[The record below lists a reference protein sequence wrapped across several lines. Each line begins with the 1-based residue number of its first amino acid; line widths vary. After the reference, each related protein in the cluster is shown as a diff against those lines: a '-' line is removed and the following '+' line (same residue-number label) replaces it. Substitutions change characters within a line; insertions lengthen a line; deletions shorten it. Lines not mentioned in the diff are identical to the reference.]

1 MKKLILTGIFTMVAG
16 LGVAGYAVSPVS
28 AGGNSMPPVKDA
40 AVLKECGACHMA
52 FQPAF
57 LPARSW
63 EKMMSGL
70 KDHFGENA
78 ELNPATAQAITDYL
92 TANAY
97 DKGKSRGKELSAS
110 EAPLRITETPWFKQK
125 HGKKDRTAPAT
136 LKRRGAKSAADCKA
150 CHKEADKGLYEDD

>member
-1 MKKLILTGIFTMVAG
+1 MVAG
-16 LGVAGYAVSPVS
+16 LGVAGYAVSPVL
-28 AGGNSMPPVKDA
+28 AGDDMMPPVKDA
-40 AVLKECGACHMA
+40 ATIKECGACHMV

-63 EKMMSGL
+63 EKMMGGL

-78 ELNPATAQAITDYL
+78 ELNAATAQGITDYL
-92 TANAY
+92 TANAN

-110 EAPLRITETPWFKQK
+110 EAPLRITETPWFKHK
-125 HGKKDRTAPAT
+125 HGKKDRLSPAT

-150 CHKEADKGLYEDD
+150 CHKEADKGYYEDD